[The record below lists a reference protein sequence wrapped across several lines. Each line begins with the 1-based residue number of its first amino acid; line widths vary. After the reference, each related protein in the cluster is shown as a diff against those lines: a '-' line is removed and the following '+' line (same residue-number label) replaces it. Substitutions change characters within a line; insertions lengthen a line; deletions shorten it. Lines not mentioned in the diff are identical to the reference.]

1 MTHDYS
7 PLHDMHDTLAHTRA
21 CARAEARSSPNLM
34 LVRSSTSWLPIFS
47 PAARRR
53 RTRSEA
59 LCDAL
64 QVGDFNDKDHEAF
77 CQGPNNAD
85 LVSTNAAQAPNDAH
99 HGARQQLTAQP
110 TPTDF
115 ADAKADNTPN
125 KVALDFLHPSAN
137 YDDQVRDT
145 VSSYDRQNNFSS
157 FLVLST
163 HSPC

>member
-34 LVRSSTSWLPIFS
+34 LVRSSTRSFRLQRVDD
-47 PAARRR
+47 A
-53 RTRSEA
+53 TRSEA